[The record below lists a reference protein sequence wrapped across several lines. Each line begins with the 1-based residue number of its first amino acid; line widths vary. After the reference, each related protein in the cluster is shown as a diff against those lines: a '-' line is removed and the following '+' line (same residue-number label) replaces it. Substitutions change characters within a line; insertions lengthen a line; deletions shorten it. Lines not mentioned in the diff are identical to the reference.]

1 MYLLAN
7 LPFPC
12 HQKYICPWVRKK
24 SCQVPSEREW
34 TSSPIVSQYFV
45 RLLSMYKPRHTP
57 TTPSFLDDSIWI
69 RQIQTKSLLVP
80 VCPQTRQ
87 RQHPYQ
93 LKSANYPS
101 IPALTSFSIFSLS
114 DTPIHRHTIYTIFMQ
129 VVLLFSRLSYLK
141 ANARIYSII
150 INHGIQLSV
159 GTQRNIKIPKP
170 DNYLRTCV
178 GIFCIHM
185 HICVHMIYTE
195 WYIMSLR

>member
-1 MYLLAN
+1 MYHSILYDYSVYINLDTHLLLHRSLMTAFETDKSKPN
-7 LPFPC
+7 PF
-12 HQKYICPWVRKK
+12 
-24 SCQVPSEREW
+24 S
-34 TSSPIVSQYFV
+34 
-45 RLLSMYKPRHTP
+45 
-57 TTPSFLDDSIWI
+57 
-69 RQIQTKSLLVP
+69 VP

-150 INHGIQLSV
+150 IKHGIQLSV

-195 WYIMSLR
+195 WYIMSSR